1 MKKKS
6 GKTLMQKWKNKIGG
20 KLSALDK
27 KKLVLTNIPY
37 ALAAFYAD
45 RAFFLYRNSPGEDMG
60 NKLLYA
66 MEHADRIFAGFVLSN
81 NWKDL
86 LAGIV
91 VAVVLKV
98 LVWQKQA
105 DAKKLRKGIEYG
117 SARWGTAEDI
127 KPYMS
132 EDPWMNIPLTATEAL
147 TMPILEDLYNLLRK
161 QEEPEAQRL
170 ATSLEIYVT
179 GSLNVFNHQTNV
191 DINNRIVCFDIK
203 ELGKQLKKI
212 GMLVIQDQVWNRVT
226 MNCSAHKSTRYYVDE
241 FHLLLKEEQ
250 TAAYSVEIWKR
261 FRKWGGIPTGITQNI
276 KDLLSSRE
284 IENIFGATR

>member
-91 VAVVLKV
+91 AVN
-98 LVWQKQA
+98 
-105 DAKKLRKGIEYG
+105 GMFIHG
-117 SARWGTAEDI
+117 SSDI
-127 KPYMS
+127 
-132 EDPWMNIPLTATEAL
+132 
-147 TMPILEDLYNLLRK
+147 
-161 QEEPEAQRL
+161 
-170 ATSLEIYVT
+170 
-179 GSLNVFNHQTNV
+179 
-191 DINNRIVCFDIK
+191 
-203 ELGKQLKKI
+203 
-212 GMLVIQDQVWNRVT
+212 
-226 MNCSAHKSTRYYVDE
+226 
-241 FHLLLKEEQ
+241 
-250 TAAYSVEIWKR
+250 
-261 FRKWGGIPTGITQNI
+261 
-276 KDLLSSRE
+276 
-284 IENIFGATR
+284 